1 MPMTER
7 LHQFLQREQAAYRT
21 VPHQEAYTAQAV
33 ATATHVGGRQ
43 IAKVVVA
50 RDKSGHY
57 LMLVLPGSCR
67 ADLAAL
73 RDIAGTGKLTLA
85 SETEVAALFPDTEV
99 GAEPPFG
106 GLWDLPVYVDR
117 CFARHGEVF
126 FKAGNHHEVVAMPYE
141 AYERLARPVVGEF
154 CLHARPDSL
163 LE

>member
-1 MPMTER
+1 MPITER
-7 LHQFLQREQAAYRT
+7 LQQFLQRERVPYRT

-33 ATATHVGGRQ
+33 ATATHVGGRH
-43 IAKVVVA
+43 IAKVVLA

-57 LMLVLPGSCR
+57 LMLVLPASCR

-73 RDIAGTGKLTLA
+73 RDVAGTGKLTLA

-106 GLWDLPVYVDR
+106 GLWGLPVYVDR
-117 CFARHGEVF
+117 CFARQGEVF

-141 AYERLARPVVGEF
+141 TYERLARPVAGEF
-154 CLHARPDSL
+154 CLHARPGPL
-163 LE
+163 GE